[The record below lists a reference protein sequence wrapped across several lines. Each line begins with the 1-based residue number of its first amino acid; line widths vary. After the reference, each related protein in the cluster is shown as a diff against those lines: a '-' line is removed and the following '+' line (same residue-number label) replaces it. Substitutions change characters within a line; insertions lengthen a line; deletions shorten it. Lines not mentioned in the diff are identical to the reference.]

1 MKTVFNSDMCAHVW
15 AQRTQDYGCNS
26 SRSMSF
32 QGGVAYSYRTPVANI
47 VTGANGQSV
56 VLFTSNSYSMTTSSK
71 HMPAY
76 RRAAG
81 HFGAFSVPFVLA
93 SDMRGDRE
101 REHAANMRYLES
113 LYTKERDGLM
123 RCPADSY
130 RLRDN
135 SRDYGDDTAAGPARP
150 YGVLYALYAERCRYA
165 AAFGL
170 EVPAHDWQA
179 DAAAI
184 IARRDRILNDP
195 KRAHKQALA
204 AAARERAE
212 ARKAEK
218 AAEARRIA
226 GLESAERVRLWLAGA
241 DVRLHY
247 SDVDRA
253 VGHLVRIRGDK
264 VETTGGA
271 ECPLSH
277 AVPALAFW
285 RRTVDAGI
293 TFQRAADAAVP
304 VRLGHFNL
312 DRIESD
318 GTVRA
323 GCHTFRR
330 PELERLESLI
340 AGTTGV
346 PVA

>member
-1 MKTVFNSDMCAHVW
+1 MKTVFTSDMCAHVW

-32 QGGVAYSYRTPVANI
+32 RGSVAYSYRTPVANI
-47 VTGANGQSV
+47 VEDAHGGSV
-56 VLFTSNSYSMTTSSK
+56 VLFTSNTYSMTTSSK

-81 HFGAFSVPFVLA
+81 HHGAFVVPFVLA
-93 SDMRGDRE
+93 SDAPGDRE
-101 REHAANMRYLES
+101 REHKANATYLHAQ
-113 LYTKERDGLM
+113 YNRERDALM

-135 SRDYGDDTAAGPARP
+135 SSAYRDDETAGPARP

-170 EVPAHDWQA
+170 EVPTHDWQA

-184 IARRDRILNDP
+184 IARRDRLLNDP
-195 KRAHKQALA
+195 KREAKRAKA
-204 AAARERAE
+204 AEARERAE

-218 AAEARRIA
+218 AAEARRVA
-226 GLESAERVRLWLAGA
+226 SLESSERVRLWLAGEPVA
-241 DVRLHY
+241 LHY
-247 SDVDRA
+247 RDVDHA
-253 VGHLVRIRGDK
+253 AGHLVRIRGD
-264 VETTGGA
+264 VVQTTGGA
-271 ECPLSH
+271 ECPLPQ
-277 AVPALAFW
+277 AIAALRFW
-285 RRTVDAGI
+285 RHVLINGQTFDA
-293 TFQRAADAAVP
+293 RARGP
-304 VRLGHFNL
+304 IRLGHFTL

-340 AGTTGV
+340 AAMPEVT
-346 PVA
+346 VA